1 MNKINLLVAL
11 VFVFWACNDLAPE
24 NTPKPVRVLQAKI
37 VNKLLDQGI
46 YDAWG
51 VTRTNGQFIIRSSSG
66 VVRVADEQGETLF
79 ESRKNRVLLYD
90 FFQHKLVEYSVSPNR
105 EMKSKIVE
113 LPGEEQH
120 LAAIKGRNF
129 TI

>member
-66 VVRVADEQGETLF
+66 VVSVADEQGETL
-79 ESRKNRVLLYD
+79 SRAVKTV
-90 FFQHKLVEYSVSPNR
+90 FFCMIFSSTNLSSIR
-105 EMKSKIVE
+105 
-113 LPGEEQH
+113 
-120 LAAIKGRNF
+120 
-129 TI
+129 